1 MELVRRAFA
10 GFGISP
16 SGIEEAS
23 RSGLFAADAE
33 FDFSALYPDGPT
45 IRGLGDFRGFMD
57 SLPWGSSLRFEP
69 ERFIDVDDER
79 VLVLMHVTGEGES
92 SGIPVERR
100 TAHEYTIQDGIVT
113 RVKVYSDQSEAL
125 EAAGLSE

>member
-33 FDFSALYPDGPT
+33 FDFPALYPDGPT
-45 IRGLGDFRGFMD
+45 IRGLGDFGSTD
-57 SLPWGSSLRFEP
+57 SLPWGLP
-69 ERFIDVDDER
+69 EV
-79 VLVLMHVTGEGES
+79 
-92 SGIPVERR
+92 
-100 TAHEYTIQDGIVT
+100 
-113 RVKVYSDQSEAL
+113 
-125 EAAGLSE
+125 